1 MQVAR
6 PSVAQSFPTG
16 SSSQPAM
23 YAHSPHGVM
32 AAPSFNR
39 SFSDTNTA
47 FQQHSMEKP
56 QIYTVRT
63 PWSLFL
69 PLLTQTGRLLG
80 RICL

>member
-6 PSVAQSFPTG
+6 PTPAQSFPSG

-39 SFSDTNTA
+39 TFSDSTTA
-47 FQQHSMEKP
+47 AYPQHQMDKP
-56 QIYTVRT
+56 QIYTVRDA
-63 PWSLFL
+63 PEPPL
-69 PLLTQTGRLLG
+69 PF
-80 RICL
+80 CPC